1 MTAFIKK
8 WWLTVVFA
16 LLSVAL
22 MFAAWALSWRING
35 NEIIV
40 PSIGGTLSQFF
51 RLFGESGFW
60 KALGMT
66 LARTLL
72 SVLISFLLAA
82 LCTVLGL
89 IYTPFKSFFAP
100 IIAVFRTV
108 PTVAVT
114 LVIMLTFKTFTPVVV
129 TLLVVFPMF
138 YAQICAA
145 VDGIDGGLL
154 DMAKSYGVKKR
165 AVLTKIIIP
174 QIAPAIIMQLGTVI
188 SFGLKLM
195 ISAEILSYVN
205 SGIGDMIKAANFA
218 TQIARLS
225 ALTLASVA
233 VGLLIEGV
241 FFIITKVSFRWRRI

>member
-8 WWLTVVFA
+8 RWLTVVFA

-129 TLLVVFPMF
+129 TLLVVFP
-138 YAQICAA
+138 
-145 VDGIDGGLL
+145 
-154 DMAKSYGVKKR
+154 KSYGVKKR

-188 SFGLKLM
+188 SFGLKLT

-241 FFIITKVSFRWRRI
+241 FFIITKVSFRWRRV